1 MVEIERK
8 FLIDT
13 ELWKPTVKGIKISQG
28 YLSIDSEKVI
38 RVRIADEKGFLTI
51 KGKAKGIV
59 RTELEYEIPKNEAE
73 VLLKMCNEFVVEKY
87 RFKEKFMDMI
97 WEVDVFEGKNKGLFL
112 AEIELEHENQEF
124 DLPDWVREEVTF
136 DFHYYN
142 SWLSRNP
149 FLSW

>member
-8 FLIDT
+8 FLINK

-38 RVRIADEKGFLTI
+38 RVRIADEQGYLTI

-59 RTELEYEIPKNEAE
+59 RTELEYEIPKNEAA
-73 VLLKMCNEFVVEKY
+73 VLLEMCNGFVVEKY
-87 RFKEKFMDMI
+87 RFKEKFKNMI

-112 AEIELEHENQEF
+112 AEIELEHENQNF
-124 DLPDWVREEVTF
+124 DLPDWVGEEVTF
-136 DFHYYN
+136 DYHYYN
-142 SWLSRNP
+142 SWLSKNP
-149 FLSW
+149 FSKW

>member
-13 ELWKPTVKGIKISQG
+13 RLWKPTVTGIKISQG

-51 KGKAKGIV
+51 KGKSKGIV

-73 VLLKMCNEFVVEKY
+73 VLLKMCNGFVVEKVRY
-87 RFKEKFMDMI
+87 KEKFMNMI

-124 DLPDWVREEVTF
+124 DLPDWVGQEVTF
-136 DFHYYN
+136 DYRFYN
-142 SWLSRNP
+142 SWLSKNP
-149 FLSW
+149 FSE